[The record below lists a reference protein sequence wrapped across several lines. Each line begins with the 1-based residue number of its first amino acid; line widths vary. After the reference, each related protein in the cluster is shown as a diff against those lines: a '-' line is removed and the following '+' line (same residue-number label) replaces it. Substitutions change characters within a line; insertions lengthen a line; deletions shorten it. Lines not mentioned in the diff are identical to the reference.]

1 MINYKENLTLNV
13 KNMKAIGS
21 AWLFY
26 FNRNMHIAEND
37 KNEIIESCKDK
48 SFEQDLQ
55 QSLNFQLLSLT
66 AQL

>member
-1 MINYKENLTLNV
+1 
-13 KNMKAIGS
+13 
-21 AWLFY
+21 
-26 FNRNMHIAEND
+26 MHIAEND

-48 SFEQDLQ
+48 LFEQDLQ

>member
-1 MINYKENLTLNV
+1 MINYKENFTLNV

-48 SFEQDLQ
+48 LFEQDL
-55 QSLNFQLLSLT
+55 
-66 AQL
+66 